1 MMRKIFVCLI
11 ILLMVFCFGATVE
24 AKEKTLAELR
34 AEAQANRDAYNKA
47 KSQKE
52 LTEAEKKQATNEK
65 EKVKGEISSIQSQ
78 IKDVEKQIEDIQKDI
93 EKKDIQ
99 MKEIMGFVQVSNGES
114 NYLEYIFGA
123 TDFTDFIYR
132 VSVAEQLGDYN
143 EKLIEEYNEDVK
155 KLDAKKS
162 ELSMKQ
168 QDLYKKE
175 QELTVLEVKL
185 SKEVETLSEGMLT
198 KDREYKTTI
207 DLVNSMVANGCKES
221 DTLQGC
227 LERKRR
233 NIASSS
239 SVKLSNAQVPST
251 NGTYM
256 PIARGRVTS
265 DYGYRS
271 DGMHTGIDFSNGAYK
286 DNVYPI
292 AAGEVILV
300 QSPNTYRSGGRNC
313 GNWIVYVQHNINGR
327 SYITSYWHLAQA
339 NVQRGQSVT
348 PNTVIGLMGGLPSVD
363 ACSSGVHVHLNLFNG
378 NSWNGASPNSGRINP
393 RTIMPQIPSRGVYF
407 TR

>member
-1 MMRKIFVCLI
+1 MKKLFVYLFL
-11 ILLMVFCFGATVE
+11 LLMLFSFAVSVD

-52 LTEAEKKQATNEK
+52 LTEAEKTQAISDK
-65 EKVKGEISSIQSQ
+65 EKVKSEISVIQSQ
-78 IKDVEKQIEDIQKDI
+78 LKEIESQIEEIQKDI
-93 EKKDIQ
+93 KKKDTQ
-99 MKEIMGFVQVSNGES
+99 MKEIMGFVQVSSGES

-143 EKLIEEYNEDVK
+143 EKLIEEYNEAVK
-155 KLDAKKS
+155 KLDNKKN
-162 ELSMKQ
+162 ELTSKQ
-168 QDLYKKE
+168 QELYKKE
-175 QELTVLEVKL
+175 QELTVLEAKL

-207 DLVNSMVANGCKES
+207 DLVNSMVSNGCRES
-221 DTLQGC
+221 DTLQVC
-227 LERKRR
+227 LDRKRR
-233 NIASSS
+233 SIASSS
-239 SVKLSNAQVPST
+239 SVKLSNAQVPSA

-265 DYGYRS
+265 DFGPRS
-271 DGMHTGIDFSNGAYK
+271 DGMHNGIDFSNGTYK
-286 DNVYPI
+286 DNVYSI

-313 GNWIVYVQHNINGR
+313 GNWIVYVQHNINGH

-363 ACSSGVHVHLNLFNG
+363 ACSSGVHVHLNLFDG
-378 NSWNGASPNSGRINP
+378 NSWNGVSPNSGRINP
-393 RTIMPQIPSRGVYF
+393 RRIMPQIPSKGVYF

>member
-1 MMRKIFVCLI
+1 MKKIISCLI
-11 ILLMVFCFGATVE
+11 IFFMIFSFMISAQ

-52 LTEAEKKQATNEK
+52 LTEAERSQAVSNK
-65 EKVKGEISSIQSQ
+65 AKVQSEISSIQNE
-78 IKDVEKQIEDIQKDI
+78 IKEIEKQIEDIQKDI
-93 EKKDIQ
+93 EKKDKQ
-99 MKEIMGFVQVSNGES
+99 MKEIMGFVQVSNGEQ

-143 EKLIEEYNEDVK
+143 EKLIEEYNSDVK
-155 KLDAKKS
+155 RLDGKKS
-162 ELSMKQ
+162 ELSAKE

-175 QELTVLEVKL
+175 QELTVLEAKL
-185 SKEVETLSEGMLT
+185 SKEVETLKEGMLT

-207 DLVNSMVANGCKES
+207 DLVNSMVANGCRES
-221 DTLQGC
+221 DTMQQC
-227 LERKRR
+227 LDRKRR
-233 NIASSS
+233 SIASSS
-239 SVKLSNAQVPST
+239 SVKLPAAQVPST

-265 DYGYRS
+265 DYGSRS
-271 DGMHTGIDFSNGAYK
+271 DGMHRGIDFSNGNYK
-286 DNVYPI
+286 DNVYSV

-300 QSPNTYRSGGRNC
+300 QSPGTYTSGGRNC
-313 GNWIVYVQHNINGR
+313 GNWIVYIQHNINGH

-339 NVQRGQSVT
+339 NVQRGQTVT

-363 ACSSGVHVHLNLFNG
+363 ACSGGIHVHLNLFDG

-393 RTIMPQIPSRGVYF
+393 RTIMPQIPAKGVYF